1 MNPMQEVGHLVG
13 RELRRSVRSAKGLVL
28 FLLCAMGAAGTAM
41 LISASERALKD
52 GHLDGSG
59 AQRQFLEGF
68 YDAAVA
74 SRLANVPGIV
84 IWMLIGTV
92 ALAPGFV
99 ALLGFDAV
107 SAELQFRSVRYW
119 TVRMRRGSY
128 FVGKVVSVFVL
139 AALATFIAQTLGWG
153 IAIARGV
160 APFGDT
166 LSWGLVLWLTIL
178 PILLAWCALSVFL
191 SSLVRTPILALLFNF
206 GANFLL
212 WMCWLVGKLAEQP
225 WVRFVYP
232 NHVDSYLLSPASDRV
247 AIGLVTTIVFAALFT
262 VAGTFVFQQRDL

>member
-28 FLLCAMGAAGTAM
+28 FILCAMGAAGTAM
-41 LISASERALKD
+41 LISASEKALKD
-52 GHLDGSG
+52 GHLDASG
-59 AQRQFLEGF
+59 AQKQFLEGV

-74 SRLANVPGIV
+74 GRLANVPGIV

-139 AALATFIAQTLGWG
+139 AGAATLIAQVLGWG
-153 IAIARGV
+153 IAIGRGV

-166 LSWGLVLWLTIL
+166 VGWGLVLWVTIL

-212 WMCWLVGKLAEQP
+212 WMCWLVGKLATQP
-225 WVRFVYP
+225 WIRWVYP
-232 NHVDSYLLSPASDRV
+232 NHVDAYLLSPSSENV
-247 AIGLVTTIVFAALFT
+247 ALGLVANLVFAAVFT
-262 VAGTFVFQQRDL
+262 IAGTFIFQQRDL